1 MYSRTPQMERRRVQ
15 ASALLVP
22 RFQPSERRFRPI
34 VLDAVPTAIQKVAM
48 KACLLRVSQLIFA
61 VFVEAG
67 PGSRADRE
75 RTLLRVQCLVDLN
88 KKCVLDNLFDW
99 KFNLDRLLPMQMHVP
114 DPSLEITT
122 RLAIVEKLTSK
133 DLLYRHRLRAGI
145 TENNLHGLVRQSQ
158 NSGILVVSWC

>member
-1 MYSRTPQMERRRVQ
+1 MYSRTPLMERRRVQ

-22 RFQPSERRFRPI
+22 RFQPTERRFRPI
-34 VLDAVPTAIQKVAM
+34 VLDTM

-88 KKCVLDNLFDW
+88 KKCALDNLFDW
-99 KFNLDRLLPMQMHVP
+99 KFKLDRLLPMQMHVP

-122 RLAIVEKLTSK
+122 RLAIVEKMTSK